1 MSSQDAREQILSR
14 LAAHKPG
21 PPPTVA
27 PHLAWNAPVLAPAKR
42 TEALMARMQAMRTE
56 IRRSPEKKWK
66 EALAQILT
74 DKAPASL
81 AYGPGAWFAKDLK
94 TMLAKNGAVEAK
106 PYAEEAEHF
115 RDPLFDTAA
124 SVTSVQ
130 AGIAETGAL
139 VLIPTPGEPRLLS
152 LVPPIHIAILRASDV
167 VSTLAEALEAL
178 PAESTMPSNVVLVT
192 GPSKTADIEL
202 TLAFGVHG
210 PKELV
215 VLLLE

>member
-14 LAAHKPG
+14 LGAHKPG

-27 PHLAWNAPVLAPAKR
+27 PHLAWSAPVLAPAERTASLVKR
-42 TEALMARMQAMRTE
+42 MEAMRAE
-56 IRRSPEKKWK
+56 IRRTPEKKWK
-66 EALAQILT
+66 EALAQLLT
-74 DKAPASL
+74 DKGPATL

-94 TMLAKNGAVEAK
+94 TLLAKSNTEAK
-106 PYAEEAEHF
+106 PYAEDAEHF
-115 RDPLFDTAA
+115 RDTLFGTAA
-124 SVTSVQ
+124 SITSVQ

-139 VLIPTPGEPRLLS
+139 VLIPGPGEPRLLS
-152 LVPPIHIAILRASDV
+152 LVPPVHIAVLRASDI
-167 VSTLAEALEAL
+167 VSTLAEALETL
-178 PAESTMPSNVVLVT
+178 SSGTTMASNVVLVT

-210 PKELV
+210 PKEVV

>member
-14 LAAHKPG
+14 LAAHRPG

-27 PHLAWNAPVLAPAKR
+27 PHLAWSAPELSPGER
-42 TEALMARMQAMRTE
+42 TEALIKRMEAMRTE
-56 IRRSPEKKWK
+56 IRRTPEKKWK
-66 EALAQILT
+66 EALAQLLA
-74 DKAPASL
+74 DKNPGSL

-94 TMLAKNGAVEAK
+94 AMLAKKDMPEPK
-106 PYAEEAEHF
+106 PYAEDAEHF
-115 RDPLFDTAA
+115 RDTLFGTGA

-139 VLIPTPGEPRLLS
+139 VLIPGPGEPRLLS
-152 LVPPIHIAILRASDV
+152 LVPPIHIAVLRASAI
-167 VSTLAEALEAL
+167 VSTLAEALETLSSGTVMA
-178 PAESTMPSNVVLVT
+178 SNVVLVT